1 MDPAQFLTAPRV
13 TIVAGKGGVGKTTT
27 TATLAMAAAREG
39 LRALIIEVDGKSGLG
54 ALFGAGELGY
64 EESELWSG
72 TNGGS
77 IRART
82 LTPDEALLE
91 YLRDHGLNRVSKRLS
106 ESGALDLVATATPG
120 IKDVLILGKVKQ
132 LERAGAA
139 DVVLVD
145 APAAGH
151 AITFLRSATGLLDA
165 VTVGPIRQ
173 QAHEVAELLQDASRC
188 QVLLVTLPEETP
200 VNELTETAYSL
211 EDQVGVKLSPIVVN
225 GILPKLDGLDLPVEA
240 AAEAAGVQLDAEDA
254 AELQAAVDFRRE
266 RSALQAV
273 QLDRLGRELPLEQL
287 HLPFLF
293 TSELGRRHLEGLAD
307 ALLDQCVVGP
317 AAWAKPRR
325 LPLSRSKG
333 LAAGAAPWWSR
344 STRRAGWRTRS
355 ASTRSATTPRSSPV
369 PGPAPC
375 LR

>member
-1 MDPAQFLTAPRV
+1 VGLANLPNQASERDRVDPAQFLTAPRV

-307 ALLDQCVVGP
+307 ALLDQI
-317 AAWAKPRR
+317 RT
-325 LPLSRSKG
+325 LD
-333 LAAGAAPWWSR
+333 AGIGGDR
-344 STRRAGWRTRS
+344 
-355 ASTRSATTPRSSPV
+355 
-369 PGPAPC
+369 
-375 LR
+375 